1 MAIELQSTLI
11 HLGKA
16 GGGTVLDRAE
26 KLGYTFGGGSSN
38 SKRQPKQYH
47 GSPPPNHI
55 SKYKRL
61 QNLILTLRDPIDRY
75 KSNYYWIQQLTCRNN
90 DDVDYNDT
98 RDPNCKYGMYGRPF
112 ECCKVNT
119 ALTTKFWNRYNNSAS
134 ILAES
139 FCSSSSSATTDS
151 DINTQIQIQKQKQ
164 ARIDLQKLKHI
175 KFSIHNWLFEFDRKK
190 LLSNNNIN
198 DKINNTDWMDEKLFG
213 VVVEKGYDFIEQIDG
228 AIEWIL
234 SKTKYKKYTSSSTS
248 TTSINNRNN
257 YTGTINTMAEE
268 MAYHDIVKAKKRLE
282 QQPQQPQQHSLQH
295 SSIIS
300 NSTLLL
306 FPWLSRSDEPIT
318 VLGTCCLMKYYY
330 YEDYKLLTDP
340 IFINKVCKGRTKEL
354 CSHSI
359 QSIND
364 RRKQILQHI
373 TNGGLCID
381 YYHKNSEI
389 ENSEIEIDASTDT
402 NTNTLSNNNNNN
414 GTTKLLLS
422 SKTIMTTVPLPSLFL
437 SSILFGLFLILVI
450 IGRKKI
456 FKC

>member
-1 MAIELQSTLI
+1 
-11 HLGKA
+11 
-16 GGGTVLDRAE
+16 
-26 KLGYTFGGGSSN
+26 
-38 SKRQPKQYH
+38 
-47 GSPPPNHI
+47 
-55 SKYKRL
+55 
-61 QNLILTLRDPIDRY
+61 
-75 KSNYYWIQQLTCRNN
+75 
-90 DDVDYNDT
+90 
-98 RDPNCKYGMYGRPF
+98 
-112 ECCKVNT
+112 
-119 ALTTKFWNRYNNSAS
+119 
-134 ILAES
+134 
-139 FCSSSSSATTDS
+139 
-151 DINTQIQIQKQKQ
+151 
-164 ARIDLQKLKHI
+164 
-175 KFSIHNWLFEFDRKK
+175 
-190 LLSNNNIN
+190 
-198 DKINNTDWMDEKLFG
+198 
-213 VVVEKGYDFIEQIDG
+213 
-228 AIEWIL
+228 
-234 SKTKYKKYTSSSTS
+234 
-248 TTSINNRNN
+248 
-257 YTGTINTMAEE
+257 MAEE

-282 QQPQQPQQHSLQH
+282 QQPQQQPQQHSLQH

>member
-1 MAIELQSTLI
+1 M
-11 HLGKA
+11 
-16 GGGTVLDRAE
+16 
-26 KLGYTFGGGSSN
+26 
-38 SKRQPKQYH
+38 
-47 GSPPPNHI
+47 
-55 SKYKRL
+55 
-61 QNLILTLRDPIDRY
+61 
-75 KSNYYWIQQLTCRNN
+75 
-90 DDVDYNDT
+90 
-98 RDPNCKYGMYGRPF
+98 
-112 ECCKVNT
+112 
-119 ALTTKFWNRYNNSAS
+119 
-134 ILAES
+134 
-139 FCSSSSSATTDS
+139 
-151 DINTQIQIQKQKQ
+151 
-164 ARIDLQKLKHI
+164 
-175 KFSIHNWLFEFDRKK
+175 
-190 LLSNNNIN
+190 
-198 DKINNTDWMDEKLFG
+198 
-213 VVVEKGYDFIEQIDG
+213 
-228 AIEWIL
+228 
-234 SKTKYKKYTSSSTS
+234 
-248 TTSINNRNN
+248 
-257 YTGTINTMAEE
+257 
-268 MAYHDIVKAKKRLE
+268 E
-282 QQPQQPQQHSLQH
+282 QQQQQQPQQHSLQH

-359 QSIND
+359 QSINH

-389 ENSEIEIDASTDT
+389 ENSEIEIDASTDTNT